1 MLVREENRITAYLQV
16 QEKKVLPLWNELP
29 DIDLYMDQVTSLVNR
44 YLENETKERML
55 TPSMVNNYV
64 KMKLMPAPVK
74 KKYGREHLMY
84 LIVICVLKQVM
95 PLSSV
100 EKILQDGLT
109 GTEPGVFYE
118 NFRALYQAAFRDA
131 AGDVGRMYGE
141 GIAPRGVMLALAMK
155 AQAEQTLA
163 QELLE
168 LTH

>member
-1 MLVREENRITAYLQV
+1 MARDESGIAVYLQT
-16 QEKKVLPLWNELP
+16 QGKKALPVWNELP

-44 YLENETKERML
+44 YLENKTKERML

-95 PLSSV
+95 PLSFV
-100 EKILQDGLT
+100 EKLLQDGLAET
-109 GTEPGVFYE
+109 APDVFYE
-118 NFRALYQAAFRDA
+118 NFRALYQAAFQDA
-131 AGDVGRMYGE
+131 ANDAGRMCEE
-141 GIAPRGVMLALAMK
+141 GASSKGVTLALAMK

-163 QELLE
+163 QGLLE
-168 LTH
+168 QTN

>member
-1 MLVREENRITAYLQV
+1 MAWDESGIAVYLQT
-16 QEKKVLPLWNELP
+16 QGKKALPVWNELP

-44 YLENETKERML
+44 YLENKTKERML

-100 EKILQDGLT
+100 EKLLQEGLT
-109 GTEPGVFYE
+109 ETAPDVFYE
-118 NFRALYQAAFRDA
+118 NFRALYQAAFQDA
-131 AGDVGRMYGE
+131 ANDAGRMCKE
-141 GIAPRGVMLALAMK
+141 GSASKGVTLALAMK

-163 QELLE
+163 QGLLE
-168 LTH
+168 QTN